1 MKESVRIPTSFGKS
15 DYTKAVIKK
24 LVFAFSICAFL
35 AFPRAFS
42 VRTIL
47 AAPDRIKKYSR
58 PKAALHFLIRHRSAD
73 LLLNLGCLTDSVA
86 QVVELRTA
94 DLTAADDLNLLY
106 MRRVDREGLFYAY
119 TVGDTAD
126 GERLAD
132 AASATRNN
140 GSLKNLNSFAGA
152 LLDKVMNLDGITD
165 VDLGYLCLELLA
177 YKSLKLINS

>member
-1 MKESVRIPTSFGKS
+1 M
-15 DYTKAVIKK
+15 
-24 LVFAFSICAFL
+24 
-35 AFPRAFS
+35 
-42 VRTIL
+42 
-47 AAPDRIKKYSR
+47 
-58 PKAALHFLIRHRSAD
+58 IRRRSAD

-132 AASATRNN
+132 AASAT
-140 GSLKNLNSFAGA
+140 
-152 LLDKVMNLDGITD
+152 MT
-165 VDLGYLCLELLA
+165 
-177 YKSLKLINS
+177 LINTKNRRCIYFKQ

>member
-1 MKESVRIPTSFGKS
+1 MDSDLIIYKV
-15 DYTKAVIKK
+15 DYTENQ
-24 LVFAFSICAFL
+24 LCNSVF
-35 AFPRAFS
+35 AFS

-58 PKAALHFLIRHRSAD
+58 PKAALHFLIRRRSAD

-119 TVGDTAD
+119 TV
-126 GERLAD
+126 
-132 AASATRNN
+132 
-140 GSLKNLNSFAGA
+140 
-152 LLDKVMNLDGITD
+152 
-165 VDLGYLCLELLA
+165 
-177 YKSLKLINS
+177 